1 MIDQVQ
7 RQALLELR
15 RLDWA
20 PTQEDVWSPLDIHI
34 DALNGEAGAA
44 LLRVYREAVASKGRS
59 PLGLILEGQHG
70 AGKTH
75 LLRWAREQVQRS
87 GGYFFLLGISDTR
100 AFWPNVVHTLLRGLR
115 RSGSYRHPQL
125 EVLLDRLCEHA
136 AVGRELRDRIRGRHP
151 LTTESLDAFV
161 TALRRVDPDLG
172 RECRHTLRALALLAA
187 KDDAAQD
194 IGEAFLTSLP
204 DEDPGEQARWGLPS
218 RAKTA
223 QEVAEEISRLL
234 ASTGASMFAVDQID
248 TVIAQARTSVVNH
261 GQPDAVSF
269 ESVAL
274 AEELGHGLMQLR
286 EALRR
291 TVTVVACLP
300 TSWQLISNHTV
311 DSVRD
316 RFRRETRL
324 SRLPSPEVGAELVAA
339 RFGPFFDSVG
349 FSPPYAT
356 WPVLPSA
363 FVAAPDYT
371 PRSLLERVD
380 EHLRVCLTTGS
391 VEPLHDLDQRV
402 APREPQ
408 PAAQPQDVESVQR
421 RFVELRGSL
430 DVDHAMD
437 PASEDVEMP
446 RLLGAGLR
454 AWAVEQGDLTGRYK
468 VVLGEEGNP
477 SMHAWLRESLDEST
491 EDEAHWSFRAL
502 SHTHHRAVQARIE
515 RLRQLVGLDPS
526 IDKRRAVLLRNTRWP
541 KGPVTRRLLD
551 EFEVAGGLITEVSTD
566 DLRTFAGLAV
576 LLDEKDPALGDWLRL
591 RRPAGNTALFR
602 QVFGLPPDSA
612 EAQSPG
618 PGRPGGPPDR
628 PGLPESPTNERIEP
642 GDAHW
647 TAPDETTREARLNE
661 TTGGAGLLL
670 GTVVETGATIR
681 VPLESL
687 RKHTVIFAGSGS
699 GKTVLIRRL
708 IEECALQGVS
718 TIVLDPNNDLARL
731 GDPWPEAPPSWQPGD
746 AERAAAYLHGTDVVV
761 WTPRREAGRPLSLQ
775 PLPDFAAVLDEPDEL
790 ALALDTAVAGLAP
803 RARMGGKTAKMDRG
817 RAVLREALAYFAQ
830 SGGTGLRDFV
840 ELLAELPDSAT
851 TLTRASELAHDMAET
866 LKAAMILDPLF
877 GGAGVPLDPGV
888 LLTPSAGKRARIS
901 VISLVGLPSNEQR
914 QGFVNQLQMALFAWI
929 KQHPAGDRPLG
940 GLFVMDEA
948 QTLAPSGSLTACT
961 ESTLALASQARKYG
975 LGLIFATQA
984 PKGIH
989 NRIVGNAATQF
1000 FGFLNSPIQIAAAKE
1015 VAQAKASAV
1024 LDISRLTAGQ
1034 FYAVGEGLGFQKLA
1048 TPMCLSHHPT
1058 SALTVEEVLI
1068 RARS

>member
-1 MIDQVQ
+1 MIDQTQ

-34 DALNGEAGAA
+34 DALNGEAGDA
-44 LLRVYREAVASKGRS
+44 LLRAYGEAVTSTGRS
-59 PLGLILEGQHG
+59 PLGLVLEGQHG

-75 LLRWAREQVQRS
+75 LLRWAREQVQRG
-87 GGYFFLLGISDTR
+87 GGYFFLLGISDGR
-100 AFWPNVVHTLLRGLR
+100 AFWPNVVQTLLRGLR
-115 RSGSYRHPQL
+115 RSGSYRHTQL
-125 EVLLDRLCEHA
+125 EVLLDRLCERA
-136 AVGRELRDRIRGRHP
+136 AVGRELRDQVRGRQQ
-151 LTTESLDAFV
+151 LTTGALDAFV
-161 TALRRVDPDLG
+161 TALRRADPELG
-172 RECRHTLRALALLAA
+172 RECRYTVRALVLLAA
-187 KDDAAQD
+187 TDDAIQD
-194 IGEAFLTSLP
+194 LGEAFLTSIP
-204 DEDPGEQARWGLPS
+204 DEDPADNVRWGLTS
-218 RAKTA
+218 RTKTA
-223 QEVAEEISRLL
+223 QEIAEEVSRLL
-234 ASTGASMFAVDQID
+234 ASTGASVLAVDQID
-248 TVIAQARTSVVNH
+248 TVIAQARTSVVDH
-261 GQPDAVSF
+261 GQPEAPPT
-269 ESVAL
+269 ESVAV
-274 AEELGHGLMQLR
+274 AEDLGHGLMQLR

-324 SRLPSPEVGAELVAA
+324 SRLPSADVGTELVAA
-339 RFGPFFDSVG
+339 RFGPLFESVG
-349 FSPPYAT
+349 FTPPYPT

-363 FVAAPDYT
+363 FAAAPDYT

-380 EHLRVCLTTGS
+380 EHLRVCLMTEN
-391 VEPLHDLDQRV
+391 VEPLHELDQRV
-402 APREPQ
+402 APPDPEPT
-408 PAAQPQDVESVQR
+408 ARPQDVESVQT
-421 RFVELRGSL
+421 RFAELRESL
-430 DVDHAMD
+430 DVDHVMD
-437 PASEDVEMP
+437 PAREDIDMP

-454 AWAVEQGDLTGRYK
+454 AWTVEQGDLNGRYK
-468 VVLGEEGNP
+468 VVLGEDGNP
-477 SMHAWLRESLDEST
+477 SMHAWLRESLDEAT

-515 RLRQLVGLDPS
+515 RLRQLVRLDPRIS
-526 IDKRRAVLLRNTRWP
+526 KRRAVLLRNSLWP
-541 KGPVTRRLLD
+541 KGPVTRRLLS
-551 EFEVAGGLITEVSTD
+551 EFQAAGGLITGVSID

-576 LLDEKDPALGDWLRL
+576 LLDENDPALGDWLRL
-591 RRPAGNTALFR
+591 GRPAGNTTLFR
-602 QVFGLPPDSA
+602 TVFGAPPGTA
-612 EAQSPG
+612 AAQPPG
-618 PGRPGGPPDR
+618 PGRPTGPSDR
-628 PGLPESPTNERIEP
+628 PDPSGPS
-642 GDAHW
+642 
-647 TAPDETTREARLNE
+647 PDEVD
-661 TTGGAGLLL
+661 GGAPRRTATRDPSGGARRSETDGGADLLL
-670 GTVVETGATIR
+670 GTVVETGAVVR

-687 RKHTVIFAGSGS
+687 RKHTAIFAGSGS

-746 AERAAAYLHGTDVVV
+746 AERAAAYLEGTDVVV

-775 PLPDFAAVLDEPDEL
+775 PLPDFAAVVDEPDEL

-817 RAVLREALAYFAQ
+817 RAVLREALAYFART
-830 SGGTGLRDFV
+830 GGTGLRDFV
-840 ELLAELPDSAT
+840 ALLADLPDTAT
-851 TLTRASELAHDMAET
+851 TLTRAGELAHDMAET

-877 GGAGVPLDPGV
+877 GGAGVPLDPGI

-901 VISLVGLPSNEQR
+901 VISLVGLPNNEQR

-948 QTLAPSGSLTACT
+948 QTLAPSGALTACT

-1015 VAQAKASAV
+1015 VAQAKSSAV

-1058 SALTVEEVLI
+1058 SALTVEEVLV

>member
-1 MIDQVQ
+1 MIDQAQ

-20 PTQEDVWSPLDIHI
+20 PTQEDVWSPLDIHL

-44 LLRVYREAVASKGRS
+44 LLRAYGEALASTGRS

-75 LLRWAREQVQRS
+75 LLRWAREQVQRG
-87 GGYFFLLGISDTR
+87 GGYFFLLGISDGR

-115 RSGSYRHPQL
+115 RSGSYRHTQL
-125 EVLLDRLCEHA
+125 EVLLDRLCEQA
-136 AVGRELRDRIRGRHP
+136 AVGRELRDRVRGRHP
-151 LTTESLDAFV
+151 LTTETLDTFV

-172 RECRHTLRALALLAA
+172 RECRHTLRALVLLAA
-187 KDDAAQD
+187 RDDTAQD
-194 IGEAFLTSLP
+194 LGEAFLTSMP
-204 DEDPGEQARWGLPS
+204 DEDPGDHARWGLPT

-234 ASTGASMFAVDQID
+234 SSTGASMLAVDQID
-248 TVIAQARTSVVNH
+248 TVIAQARTSGVDH
-261 GQPDAVSF
+261 GQPDAAPT
-269 ESVAL
+269 EPVAV

-300 TSWQLISNHTV
+300 TSWQLIGNRTV

-339 RFGPFFDSVG
+339 RFGPLFESVG
-349 FSPPYAT
+349 FAPPYPT
-356 WPVLPSA
+356 WPVMPSA

-380 EHLRVCLTTGS
+380 EHLRVCLMTDN
-391 VEPLHDLDQRV
+391 VEPLHELDQRV
-402 APREPQ
+402 APPERAPT
-408 PAAQPQDVESVQR
+408 ARPQDMESVQR
-421 RFVELRGSL
+421 RFVELRESVGI
-430 DVDHAMD
+430 DHAMD
-437 PASEDVEMP
+437 PACEDVEMP

-454 AWAVEQGDLTGRYK
+454 AWTVEQGDLDGRYK
-468 VVLGEEGNP
+468 VVLGEDGNP
-477 SMHAWLRESLDEST
+477 SMHAWLRESLDETT

-526 IDKRRAVLLRNTRWP
+526 IDKRRAVLLRNAGWP
-541 KGPVTRRLLD
+541 TGPVTRRLVR
-551 EFEVAGGLITEVSTD
+551 EFEAAGGLITMVSTD

-576 LLDEKDPALGDWLRL
+576 LLDENAPALDDWLRL

-602 QVFGLPPDSA
+602 TVFGPPPGTA
-612 EAQSPG
+612 AAQPPG
-618 PGRPGGPPDR
+618 PGRPAGPSDQPGPSDPAPREVGDR
-628 PGLPESPTNERIEP
+628 DPGRTASDEP
-642 GDAHW
+642 SGVVSCA
-647 TAPDETTREARLNE
+647 E

-670 GTVVETGATIR
+670 GTVVETGVSIR

-817 RAVLREALAYFAQ
+817 RAVLREALAYFAF

-840 ELLAELPDSAT
+840 ALLADLPDTAT
-851 TLTRASELAHDMAET
+851 TLTRAGELAHDMAET

-1000 FGFLNSPIQIAAAKE
+1000 FGFLNSPIQIAAARE

-1058 SALTVEEVLI
+1058 SALTVEEVLV